1 MTRHDALPV
10 VPRSGRPYVSNLLVA
25 GFFLAIFLA
34 CFASVLLSDYGYWG
48 DYSRLVEGPQGWQV
62 KRSYLEGRPIN
73 ALIASL
79 ALQWMTDVEHL
90 RPARLVAVLSIALL
104 AYCVFRTLTVAGWSP
119 FQSLCVAVI
128 MGTALPFQ
136 VWMPYVEC
144 ALFPFAALAAGLA
157 FVLGERAFESR
168 RRRSRWLL
176 AAVAVLALLVALAI
190 YQPAAMFFWVFAA
203 VALLKP
209 DDDLRDT
216 FRRFGWYCAIALAG
230 MCAGYVVYVLG
241 PVWAPDSGMP
251 YKQFGLVRDLP
262 AKAVWFL
269 FAYLTDAVNFVT
281 PSPSYWLFPE
291 AGGELSIRLY
301 RGISGGLRAMNIVLH
316 PFQALALAPTGALSL
331 VHKVA
336 DLVIAWGVFAF
347 IGGGLWLYFRG
358 ARRKR
363 LWKCG
368 IAVSLLF
375 LTSIPVLV
383 VEAKH
388 SGYRTM
394 PALASVIVL
403 CAYFAFQ
410 GYTGRAGRLVSPA
423 CAHAVLGVA
432 AVACV
437 LSAAWHVHTFFTVPQ
452 VRELALM
459 RSELAQADLSRI
471 RSIRVIL
478 PALRRQY
485 PSVPFIWREFGTT
498 PSTLHFKGH
507 VRSMVTLLL
516 RELAPEHVG
525 LPVIVRESAGFNGP
539 PHTKREDILFL
550 DFRKMTF

>member
-1 MTRHDALPV
+1 M
-10 VPRSGRPYVSNLLVA
+10 VPRSGRPSVSNPLVA
-25 GFFLAIFLA
+25 GFFLAVFLA
-34 CFASVLLSDYGYWG
+34 CFASVIANDYGYWG

-62 KRSYLEGRPIN
+62 KRSYLEGRPIK

-79 ALQWMTDVEHL
+79 ALQWVTDVEHL
-90 RPARLVAVLSIALL
+90 RYARLVGVLGIALL
-104 AYCVFRTLTVAGWSP
+104 AYCVFRTLALAGWNR
-119 FQSLCVAVI
+119 FQRLCVAVI

-136 VWMPYVEC
+136 VWAACAEC

-168 RRRSRWLL
+168 RRSRWLL
-176 AAVAVLALLVALAI
+176 AAGAVLALLAALAI

-241 PVWAPDSGMP
+241 PVWAPDPGMP
-251 YKQFGLVRDLP
+251 YKQFGLVRDIP
-262 AKAVWFL
+262 ARVVWFL
-269 FAYLTDAVNFVT
+269 FIYLTDAVNFVT
-281 PSPSYWLFPE
+281 PSPSYWLFPG

-301 RGISGGLRAMNIVLH
+301 RGISEGLLAMNIALH

-331 VHKVA
+331 VHKIA
-336 DLVIAWGVFAF
+336 DLVIAWSVFAL

-358 ARRKR
+358 ARRER

-375 LTSIPVLV
+375 LASIPILV

-388 SGYRTM
+388 LGYRTM

-423 CAHAVLGVA
+423 RAHAVLGVA

-471 RSIRVIL
+471 RSIRVVL
-478 PALRRQY
+478 PAPRQQDT
-485 PSVPFIWREFGTT
+485 PAPFIWREFGTT
-498 PSTLHFKGH
+498 PSILDFRGH

-516 RELAPEHVG
+516 RELAPEHAG
-525 LPVIVRESAGFNGP
+525 LPIKVRDGFRP
-539 PHTKREDILFL
+539 THREDVLFL
-550 DFRKMTF
+550 DFRKMTL